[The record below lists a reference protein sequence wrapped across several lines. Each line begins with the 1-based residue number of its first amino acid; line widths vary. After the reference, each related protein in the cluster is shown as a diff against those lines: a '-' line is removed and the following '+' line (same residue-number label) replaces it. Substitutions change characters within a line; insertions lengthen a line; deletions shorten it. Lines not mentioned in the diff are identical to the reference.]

1 MNITIINYI
10 LILIIFSIFYVCN
23 CFWVRIKT
31 KNKCDNYKLYKK
43 ILYSNAQ
50 KELKSGDLLF
60 FDHNLTSVPI
70 RTFSHKQFSH
80 IGIIIKINGIL
91 YSYELYPDNLK
102 YDIFNNKY
110 NIKLSPLSKR
120 ISNYCGDV
128 FISSLKQS
136 LSTEKEQYF
145 ISSINK
151 KQYNFLSTFKVC
163 LAFLSNSNYI
173 YENEK
178 ICNEFIAE
186 ILDNL
191 EITDNISS
199 SKKPELTN
207 NIINLSNGSIYHHPI
222 HIIIDEFIIKNLDFT
237 DYKYYNQ

>member
-1 MNITIINYI
+1 MNINTINYI
-10 LILIIFSIFYVCN
+10 LIVLIFFIFYICN
-23 CFWVRIKT
+23 CFWSRIKIRS
-31 KNKCDNYKLYKK
+31 KCNNYKLYKK
-43 ILYSNAQ
+43 ILYSNLQ

-60 FDHNLTSVPI
+60 YDHNLTSVPI
-70 RTFSHKQFSH
+70 RTFSHRQFSH

-91 YSYELYPDNLK
+91 YSYEMDTDDLK
-102 YDIFNNKY
+102 YDMFNNKY
-110 NIKLSPLSKR
+110 NVKLSPLNKR
-120 ISNYCGDV
+120 LSNYCGDI
-128 FISSLKQS
+128 FISSLKQP
-136 LSTEKEQYF
+136 LSKEKEQYF

-151 KQYNFLSTFKVC
+151 KRYKFLSNFKLC

-178 ICNEFIAE
+178 ICTEFVAE
-186 ILDNL
+186 ILDDL

-207 NIINLSNGSIYHHPI
+207 NIINLSNGSIYHNPI
-222 HIIIDEFIIKNLDFT
+222 HIIMDELIIKSLDFT